1 MIQGNS
7 CNNSTQQLTERTHFS
22 RRPSCYCKNIFL
34 FTVSAFRLEE
44 RADDGSRNEGT
55 LEMIA
60 ERQKELRLALLGME
74 AQVERSNVQALYKF
88 PKVERLLEEGRETQG
103 ALTRQILIKT

>member
-1 MIQGNS
+1 MMCHFISGNS
-7 CNNSTQQLTERTHFS
+7 CHDMINATHAIIQHNNYQMTERTHFS
-22 RRPSCYCKNIFL
+22 SCPCCHGKYIFL

-74 AQVERSNVQALYKF
+74 AQVERSNVQAF
-88 PKVERLLEEGRETQG
+88 
-103 ALTRQILIKT
+103 

>member
-1 MIQGNS
+1 
-7 CNNSTQQLTERTHFS
+7 
-22 RRPSCYCKNIFL
+22 
-34 FTVSAFRLEE
+34 
-44 RADDGSRNEGT
+44 
-55 LEMIA
+55 MIA

-74 AQVERSNVQALYKF
+74 AQVERSHVQGLYKF

>member
-1 MIQGNS
+1 M
-7 CNNSTQQLTERTHFS
+7 
-22 RRPSCYCKNIFL
+22 

-74 AQVERSNVQALYKF
+74 AQVERSNVQALYEF
-88 PKVERLLEEGRETQG
+88 SKVERLLEEGRETQG
-103 ALTRQILIKT
+103 ALTRQILIKI